1 MSSAPGVG
9 RVDEWTMRG
18 WATTQQ
24 RGNSSRTAS
33 GQCRDSVG
41 MRVYAIQNRLQ
52 QQKQRPLLL
61 WQYKQLKWAWQRQ
74 RQRQRR
80 RQLPSDGHWAKTMA
94 QRKLAIFLLL
104 PASALALFTH
114 FCFHFCCKYFAPAQR
129 LKTYLRRQ
137 GFGEGEGVVSRAVR
151 CPVPWDSIA
160 EIFNLLSQHVRSV
173 CD

>member
-1 MSSAPGVG
+1 MSSAQDWEE
-9 RVDEWTMRG
+9 RTMQG
-18 WATTQQ
+18 WARQQ
-24 RGNSSRTAS
+24 RRVKSSRTAS

-74 RQRQRR
+74 WRRRRR

-104 PASALALFTH
+104 PAQLLLFLPTSSSI
-114 FCFHFCCKYFAPAQR
+114 FAVNILLQHKGWKHICAGR
-129 LKTYLRRQ
+129 DC
-137 GFGEGEGVVSRAVR
+137 GGEREILRAVR